1 MEQEK
6 GIQFS
11 TPLIT
16 SYGSIGKL
24 SYSLSLSFFTYKTG
38 PIRPVPFGGESK
50 KECDGVIFLSAC
62 PVFFFFFYVQLMQ
75 WHFAGD
81 ASGKERCCQC
91 RR

>member
-38 PIRPVPFGGESK
+38 PIIPVPFGGESK

-62 PVFFFFFYVQLMQ
+62 PVFFFFLCTV
-75 WHFAGD
+75 D
-81 ASGKERCCQC
+81 AMAF